1 MAHSARPLRCLLGT
15 ACVAG
20 LFFALFAGQASSQ
33 GLVPPGGRTRIGPG
47 FDCALAR
54 DALSGLICG
63 SDQLSW
69 TDLRFSQAY
78 QALRLQVGEAGQ
90 SAVRQEAI
98 DFQVRVYAQC
108 RLPKVGFVPAPF
120 RAETEICVGQ
130 IYEQQR
136 GLWAS
141 RLSLPLQEEVN
152 RPLPQHLELQSA
164 LQKLGYIP
172 AGSAVDGV
180 YGPATR
186 AAIMAW
192 QISRNVPP
200 TGFFSSEEATAL
212 RQQAAAGP
220 QQPPA
225 PTAPPATVSAPP
237 PPVPNEEAV
246 RAAEERRLE
255 IAKAEAEKAKS
266 EADKAQADADRA
278 RAEADVFAARE
289 RADAE
294 VRRKAAE
301 QAKAEQDAKGI
312 QP

>member
-1 MAHSARPLRCLLGT
+1 MPRSYHVAYYKPRSRLAYSLCSSPRRQVLRAWRVRL
-15 ACVAG
+15 AG
-20 LFFALFAGQASSQ
+20 
-33 GLVPPGGRTRIGPG
+33 RIGPG

-63 SDQLSW
+63 SDRLSW

-78 QALRLQVGEAGQ
+78 QALRLQVGESGQ

-98 DFQVRVYAQC
+98 DFQVRVYAEC
-108 RLPKVGFVPAPF
+108 RLPKVGFVPASF
-120 RAETEICVGQ
+120 RAEAEACVGN
-130 IYEQQR
+130 IYELQR
-136 GLWAS
+136 GSWVS
-141 RLSLPLQEEVN
+141 RLSAPLQEEAN
-152 RPLPQHLELQSA
+152 RPLPQHLELQAA

-172 AGSAVDGV
+172 AGNAVDGV

-186 AAIMAW
+186 AAIVAW
-192 QISRNVPP
+192 QVSRGASP
-200 TGFFSSEEATAL
+200 TGFLSAEEVNAL
-212 RQQAAAGP
+212 RSQANHP
-220 QQPPA
+220 QTPA
-225 PTAPPATVSAPP
+225 PTTPPVTVSAPP
-237 PPVPNEEAV
+237 PPAPDERAV

-255 IAKAEAEKAKS
+255 IAKAEAAKAKS

-278 RAEADVFAARE
+278 RAEADVFAAKE

-294 VRRKAAE
+294 VGRKAAE